1 MEEAKKQHW
10 MVKKEISVGHIVTTL
25 SIIGMGIS
33 YVIQNEKQHA
43 INSSRLDALQS
54 IVFELKQSD
63 IRQDAKL
70 ESAVARIESQ
80 IQRVDDKLD
89 RILKR

>member
-1 MEEAKKQHW
+1 MAEESKNHW
-10 MVKKEISVGHIVTTL
+10 TLKREISVGHIVTTI
-25 SIIGMGIS
+25 SIVAMGLS

-43 INSSRLDALQS
+43 VNGSRLDALQS

-63 IRQDAKL
+63 VRQDAKL
-70 ESAVARIESQ
+70 EAAVARIETQ